1 MGCLLEGR
9 VAIVT
14 GGGKGIGYGIASKM
28 AEHGANI
35 FITGRTESRLQ
46 EAAKNLSAEYGV
58 ECSYAV
64 ADGCKEEKAAAAIAK
79 CVEEF
84 GKLDIL
90 VNNAQA
96 SKSGVPLVDQSIEDF
111 DLSIDTGL
119 HAAFFYMKHAYPELK
134 MTKGCV
140 INLASGAGLFGRM
153 NQSSYAAAK
162 EGIRGMSRVTAT
174 EWGPDGIRV
183 NCLCP
188 LAMTEQLIQWKE
200 EYPESFAGIV
210 RSIPLGRYGDP
221 KDDIGGVAVF
231 LASDL
236 AQYVSGETIVA
247 QGGSGLR
254 P

>member
-35 FITGRTESRLQ
+35 FITGRTEARLQ
-46 EAAKNLSAEYGV
+46 EAAKKLSAEYGV

-64 ADGCKEEKAAAAIAK
+64 ADGCKEEEAAAAIAK

-162 EGIRGMSRVTAT
+162 EGIRGMTRVAAT
-174 EWGPDGIRV
+174 EWGPDGVRA
-183 NCLCP
+183 NCICP
-188 LAMTEQLIQWKE
+188 LAMTEQLAAWKE
-200 EYPESFAGIV
+200 AYPDTFAATIKG
-210 RSIPLGRYGDP
+210 IPLGRFGDP
-221 KDDIGGVAVF
+221 KTDIGGVAVF

-236 AQYVSGETIVA
+236 SAYVSGETITV

>member
-46 EAAKNLSAEYGV
+46 EAAKKLSAEYGV

-64 ADGCKEEKAAAAIAK
+64 ADGCKEEEAAAAIAK

-96 SKSGVPLVDQSIEDF
+96 SKSGIPLIDQSIEDF

-119 HAAFFYMKHAYPELK
+119 HAAFFYMKHA
-134 MTKGCV
+134 
-140 INLASGAGLFGRM
+140 
-153 NQSSYAAAK
+153 
-162 EGIRGMSRVTAT
+162 
-174 EWGPDGIRV
+174 
-183 NCLCP
+183 
-188 LAMTEQLIQWKE
+188 
-200 EYPESFAGIV
+200 
-210 RSIPLGRYGDP
+210 SIPSSR
-221 KDDIGGVAVF
+221 
-231 LASDL
+231 
-236 AQYVSGETIVA
+236 
-247 QGGSGLR
+247 
-254 P
+254 